1 MPREYGKGLK
11 SPVVKKI
18 WTNPTISYV
27 FINMRL
33 EKTNKTIANGD
44 VGRTGLFWH
53 IAGKMENI
61 TGFVGIY
68 SGNNY

>member
-1 MPREYGKGLK
+1 
-11 SPVVKKI
+11 
-18 WTNPTISYV
+18 
-27 FINMRL
+27 MRL
-33 EKTNKTIANGD
+33 EKTNKTIASGD